1 MKNLSHAAE
10 RGFTAVE
17 LLITL
22 FIAAIFLLAGYQLYA
37 QLNASGED
45 ARRVATISSLVY
57 DQLSNAH
64 QYVAVSGCTP
74 NTTIPAL
81 TPTVAGFTSVS
92 ITTTVTCPFSA
103 TGDGAANVSLITV
116 KATYSYG
123 SNTDTLVHAQ
133 YANNK

>member
-1 MKNLSHAAE
+1 MKKLLHTTQQ
-10 RGFTAVE
+10 GFTAVE

-37 QLNASGED
+37 QLNDSGEN
-45 ARRVATISSLVY
+45 AKRVATISSLVY

-64 QYVAVSGCTP
+64 QYVAATGCTP
-74 NTTIPAL
+74 NTSIPDQ
-81 TPTVAGFTSVS
+81 TPTVAGFSSVQ

-103 TGDGAANVSLITV
+103 TTGGSTNVSLITV

-123 SNTDTLVHAQ
+123 SNTDTLSHAQ
-133 YANNK
+133 YASN